1 MFDATVGDRSQPAV
15 VEKRLSVR
23 RSPCINESPSFT
35 SRLAPLQFPNT
46 RCESLDQSISNMESK
61 LVTKV
66 YSILPEW
73 APLVVA
79 ALTSL
84 LIYIVAST
92 FISWRRLRHIPG
104 PPLASFSSLWS
115 FLTVL
120 GGQCDV
126 ELSGAQEKYG
136 KIMRIG
142 PNAISVYDPETLLQI
157 NSARSHYARTNWYSS
172 LRFHPGG
179 DSVVSETN
187 TSLHDK
193 RKAKLIG
200 GFSGKGSV
208 NLEADV
214 DSQIAALVKYMRIKA
229 QDGQGDKVAFS
240 KIIRWFQLDLITLA
254 GLGEAW
260 GDLADEADHFDFLGM
275 MDTVMPAVHSICTTP
290 FLRKLAFSK
299 VFLTLTMPLVLN
311 KTGLG
316 TSIR

>member
-1 MFDATVGDRSQPAV
+1 MH
-15 VEKRLSVR
+15 
-23 RSPCINESPSFT
+23 
-35 SRLAPLQFPNT
+35 
-46 RCESLDQSISNMESK
+46 SK
-61 LVTKV
+61 LATKV
-66 YSILPEW
+66 YSILPEG

-92 FISWRRLRHIPG
+92 YISWRRLRHIPG
-104 PPLASFSSLWS
+104 PPLAHFSSLWN
-115 FLTVL
+115 FRTVL

-126 ELSGAQEKYG
+126 KLAGAQEKYG

-142 PNAISVYDPETLLQI
+142 PNAISVYDPETLWQI
-157 NSARSHYARTNWYSS
+157 NSARSAYARTNWYAS

-179 DSVVSETN
+179 DSVVSETD
-187 TSLHDK
+187 TREHDK
-193 RKAKLIG
+193 RKARLIG

-214 DSQIAALVKYMRIKA
+214 DSQIAALVKYMRAKTL
-229 QDGQGDKVAFS
+229 DGQGSMIPFS

-260 GDLADEADHFDFLGM
+260 GDLTDEADHFDFLGM

-299 VFLTLTMPLVLN
+299 TFLTLTMPLVLK